1 MKVSGFPC
9 LRNSH
14 QTRTFLPFTGKMF
27 FKGDDF
33 RRSTL
38 EANTEMHAD
47 LMQVGL
53 AALGA
58 LTGEF

>member
-1 MKVSGFPC
+1 MKVSGFPS

-14 QTRTFLPFTGKMF
+14 QTRTFLPFTGKIF

-38 EANTEMHAD
+38 EANTDVHAV

-53 AALGA
+53 AAPGA
-58 LTGEF
+58 ATGEF